1 MTKQDPLKF
10 EELNEERI
18 TCIFSDSL
26 WNNQAWL
33 KAESNTQ
40 LSEQCNGHRMYV
52 HHTHPLLEAKHDGTR
67 RKCKELKDEVFM
79 QCCRL

>member
-1 MTKQDPLKF
+1 MTKQVPLKF

-18 TCIFSDSL
+18 ACIFSYSL
-26 WNNQAWL
+26 WNEQAWL
-33 KAESNTQ
+33 VSESKSQ
-40 LSEQCNGHRMYV
+40 LSEQCTGHRMYV
-52 HHTHPLLEAKHDGTR
+52 HHTHLFLEAKHDGTR

>member
-10 EELNEERI
+10 EELTAGRI
-18 TCIFSDSL
+18 TCIFPDSL
-26 WNNQAWL
+26 WNKQAWL
-33 KAESNTQ
+33 EAKSSSQ
-40 LSEQCNGHRMYV
+40 LSQQCNGHRMYV
-52 HHTHPLLEAKHDGTR
+52 HQAHPLLEAKHDGTR